1 MKTNYTKMQS
11 NGNDFLITEDSS
23 LVEKTVELSDRIKN
37 IGFDQLLYFQNGAM
51 PELRVFN
58 ADGSEAN
65 NCVNGLRCVAF
76 LYDLKNTYIQIKSKR
91 FLVNKTSNGA
101 TVKGE
106 LPKVEKIR
114 DYFVIKF
121 GNNHIAKSC
130 VNIDGF
136 KLQEEYEKIKTSK
149 PYNEIKDFNM
159 SVFKICEDI
168 IKIRTYE
175 NGTGETLS
183 CGSATISVAY
193 ALSKEL
199 NSNELKISSR
209 GGDTIVRILNDGVI
223 SDASAE
229 IIREGFLNGW
239 TKKIS

>member
-149 PYNEIKDFNM
+149 PYNEIKDINM

-229 IIREGFLNGW
+229 IIREGFLNG
-239 TKKIS
+239 

>member
-11 NGNDFLITEDSS
+11 NGNDFLITEDSN
-23 LVEKTVELSDRIKN
+23 LIEKTAELSDRNKN

-65 NCVNGLRCVAF
+65 NCVNGLRCIAF

-130 VNIDGF
+130 ENIDGF
-136 KLQEEYEKIKTSK
+136 KLQEEYKKIKTTK

-199 NSNELKISSR
+199 NSNELVVSSR
-209 GGDTIVRILNDGVI
+209 GGDTIVRILDDGVI
-223 SDASAE
+223 SDASTE
-229 IIREGFLNGW
+229 IIREGF
-239 TKKIS
+239 

>member
-23 LVEKTVELSDRIKN
+23 LITKTIELSDRIKN
-37 IGFDQLLYFQNGAM
+37 IGFDQLLYYQNEAI
-51 PELRVFN
+51 PKLRVFN

-76 LYDLKNTYIQIKSKR
+76 LYELKNTYIEIKSKR

-130 VNIDGF
+130 ENIDGF
-136 KLQEEYEKIKTSK
+136 KLQEEYKKIKTSK

-159 SVFKICEDI
+159 SVFEICEDI

-209 GGDTIVRILNDGVI
+209 GGDTMVRILGNGVI
-223 SDASAE
+223 SEASAE
-229 IIREGFLNGW
+229 IIKEGLLNG
-239 TKKIS
+239 

>member
-37 IGFDQLLYFQNGAM
+37 IGFDQLLYFQNSAV

>member
-23 LVEKTVELSDRIKN
+23 LIEKTAELSDRIKN
-37 IGFDQLLYFQNGAM
+37 IGFDQLLYFQNGEM

-76 LYDLKNTYIQIKSKR
+76 LYDLKNTYIQIKSRR

-130 VNIDGF
+130 ENIDGF
-136 KLQEEYEKIKTSK
+136 KLQEEYKKIKTSK

-159 SVFKICEDI
+159 SVFKICKDI

-209 GGDTIVRILNDGVI
+209 GGDTIVSILNDGVI

-229 IIREGFLNGW
+229 IIREGFLNG
-239 TKKIS
+239 

>member
-11 NGNDFLITEDSS
+11 NGNDFLITEDSN
-23 LVEKTVELSDRIKN
+23 LIKKTAELSDTIKN

-130 VNIDGF
+130 ENIDGF

-209 GGDTIVRILNDGVI
+209 GGDTIVSILNDGVI

-229 IIREGFLNGW
+229 IIREGFLNG
-239 TKKIS
+239 

>member
-11 NGNDFLITEDSS
+11 NGNDFLITEDSN
-23 LVEKTVELSDRIKN
+23 LIEKTAELSDRIKN
-37 IGFDQLLYFQNGAM
+37 IGFDQLLYFQNGEM

-130 VNIDGF
+130 ENIDGF
-136 KLQEEYEKIKTSK
+136 KLQEEYKKVKTSK

-229 IIREGFLNGW
+229 IIREGFLNG
-239 TKKIS
+239 

>member
-101 TVKGE
+101 IVKGE
-106 LPKVEKIR
+106 LPKVEKIS

-199 NSNELKISSR
+199 NSNELKILSR

-229 IIREGFLNGW
+229 IIREGFLNG
-239 TKKIS
+239 

>member
-23 LVEKTVELSDRIKN
+23 LITKTIELSDRIKN
-37 IGFDQLLYFQNGAM
+37 IGFDQLLYYQNEAI
-51 PELRVFN
+51 PKLRVFN
-58 ADGSEAN
+58 ADDSEAN

-76 LYDLKNTYIQIKSKR
+76 LYELKNTYIEIKSKR

-130 VNIDGF
+130 ENIDEF
-136 KLQEEYEKIKTSK
+136 KLQEEYEKIRISK

-159 SVFKICEDI
+159 SVFEICEDI

-209 GGDTIVRILNDGVI
+209 GGDTMVRILGNGVI
-223 SDASAE
+223 SEASAE
-229 IIREGFLNGW
+229 IIKEGLLNG
-239 TKKIS
+239 